1 MTLQDWFFPVVAIGA
16 ILAWR
21 ASVLWLLA
29 CRRAKV
35 TTKDPALFRDQQED
49 IRHALY
55 SSLKGP
61 AAKGFN
67 GSLKDRRAHVLAMQ
81 ARRR

>member
-21 ASVLWLLA
+21 ASVLWMLA

-35 TTKDPALFRDQQED
+35 ITRDPALFRDQQP
-49 IRHALY
+49 HASPPLVT
-55 SSLKGP
+55 SLRGP
-61 AAKGFN
+61 GSKGFN
-67 GSLKDRRAHVLAMQ
+67 AQLKDRRAHVLAMQ